1 MAITRVHKEVQK
13 TYGKIA
19 KSGGSCCGPATCCG
33 AADPSA
39 FRTVS
44 GNIGYS
50 DAEMDAVPDGSNLGL
65 GCGNPTALGAL
76 NEGDTVLDLGSGAG
90 FDCFLAARKVG
101 ESGRVI
107 GVDMTPAMLERAR
120 SNAEKGGFKNVE
132 FREGQIESLPVADGE
147 VDVIISNCV
156 INLSPDKAQV
166 FGEAYRALKPGGR
179 LFVSDIVLKQ
189 PLPWFIRRSTAM
201 YSACISGALLE
212 SEYLGAM
219 QAAGFTE
226 ITIGK
231 RAVYS
236 MENLVAEPGVSRF
249 TRFLLSIPYFRAMAE
264 GVTSLGVSA
273 IKPQN

>member
-19 KSGGSCCGPATCCG
+19 KSGGSCCGPITCCG
-33 AADPSA
+33 VQDASA

-50 DAEMDAVPDGSNLGL
+50 EAEMDAVPDGSNLGL

-76 NEGDTVLDLGSGAG
+76 KEGETVLDLGSGAG

-120 SNAEKGGFKNVE
+120 ANAEKGGFKNVE
-132 FREGQIESLPVADGE
+132 FREGQIESLPVKDGE
-147 VDVIISNCV
+147 VDTIISNCV
-156 INLSPDKAQV
+156 INLSPDKLQV
-166 FGEAYRALKPGGR
+166 FREAFRVLKPGGR
-179 LFVSDIVLKQ
+179 IFVSDIVLERH
-189 PLPWFIRRSTAM
+189 LPWFVRQSSAM
-201 YSACISGALLE
+201 YSACIAGALLE
-212 SEYLGAM
+212 PEYLGTIK
-219 QAAGFTE
+219 AAGFE
-226 ITIGK
+226 GITIGT

-236 MENLVAEPGVSRF
+236 VDNLVADPGVGRL
-249 TRFLLSIPYFRAMAE
+249 TRFLLTIPYFRTMAS
-264 GVTSLGVSA
+264 GVVSLGVSA
-273 IKPQN
+273 AKPVD

>member
-19 KSGGSCCGPATCCG
+19 KSGGSCCGPSTCCG
-33 AADPSA
+33 VQDTSA

-50 DAEMDAVPDGSNLGL
+50 EAEMDAVPDGSNLGL

-76 NEGDTVLDLGSGAG
+76 KEGETVLDLGSGAG

-120 SNAEKGGFKNVE
+120 ANAEKGGFKNVE
-132 FREGQIESLPVADGE
+132 FREGQIESLPVKDGE
-147 VDVIISNCV
+147 VDTIISNCV
-156 INLSPDKAQV
+156 INLSPDKLRV
-166 FGEAYRALKPGGR
+166 FLEAFRVLKPGGR
-179 LFVSDIVLKQ
+179 IFVSDIVLERH
-189 PLPWFIRRSTAM
+189 LPWFVRQSSAM
-201 YSACISGALLE
+201 YSACIAGALLE
-212 SEYLGAM
+212 PEYLGAIK
-219 QAAGFTE
+219 AAGFE
-226 ITIGK
+226 GITIGT

-236 MENLVAEPGVSRF
+236 VDNLVADPGVGRL
-249 TRFLLSIPYFRAMAE
+249 TRFLLTIPYFRTMAS
-264 GVTSLGVSA
+264 GVVSLGVSA
-273 IKPQN
+273 AKPVD